1 MSHAKLKKKILCAL
15 AATSVVTFA
24 HGGAI
29 EAADADHILINNS
42 DLNEEL
48 VTPPNSGYIYGITGG
63 GTYIDDGFYS
73 SAKWINE
80 NVLNKAI
87 DEYLNKVN
95 SADNVNSGNTGLSL
109 ENYGKHWIRYYG
121 AVGGNIVAN
130 TGINGNLILDGT
142 ELGNVMGLPSTS
154 ERTESSISLEG
165 NIDNPIESGSVIIS
179 SGADATVT
187 VGNIN
192 VNGNILDGFV
202 TADVNLAG
210 KQEVAREG
218 DVSTTAGADA
228 NLVGWTN
235 GGIAAAVGGEAKYTL
250 KGDTALT
257 IDGSDK
263 QYQGSEPNSEDLI
276 PQLTTVL
283 NVMKGSGISAV
294 GVAGGGTAAS
304 TFGGT
309 AESNVEGS
317 TSVTVN
323 NATVIGVAGGGVAGA
338 VDATGVANAVL
349 NSQYRYGNDD
359 GTVTINAEQMGIDSD
374 SIDLNVTINDAVEG
388 GSATATTGDTNV
400 SLEGTTTA
408 VGVFG
413 GGVAAAYHDYT
424 WKGDGTNS
432 NENYSKGDVYG
443 SSTAVSTT
451 GRATINVNLDSSN
464 LNTDSVSDAVNKF
477 ITGLT
482 KSETQADSLKALED
496 QGAVFGVM
504 GGGLAVSMGNADGSV
519 EYTDGVSAQDGAV
532 ASVSTDG
539 ADIYLNSGYAAGV
552 FGGGAAIEVD
562 NAKATAEM
570 TDDVNIYT
578 ASGME
583 STGVFGGGIAVTG
596 ETTQDN
602 GNVSGVLAESSV
614 GTVNIT
620 NEGTT
625 SGIFGGGIAFGNT
638 YNNADSYDAK
648 SNVETANIT
657 INGGTVNSM
666 SLESLMKATQ
676 NENEDSYPWWNRL
689 GYNASGILADLQGIT
704 EDTAIAGGG
713 FGLGMTGYSNVDE
726 ANITIKDGTTVN
738 GDVLGGGIA
747 VDNYSEG
754 SGSHVGTSTITLDGG
769 DVDGSIYAGGAVNGT
784 TLNEVH
790 DNNVSV
796 GYPTENTS
804 STVDEATVILNGT
817 TVSGE
822 ISGQGYELTT
832 NYKDEGN
839 YNPYYNDNEIT
850 YSKDLYESVGSS
862 TLVIT
867 GENTLTALDNSD
879 GEYTSSSKIH
889 DFDYINVEDG
899 STTILDSSIEAG
911 GTPLIDGGLITV
923 SDGAYLDISNLE
935 ATSDAEYNIAG
946 NYETGSTFWS
956 NDNLIYDRLENYATG
971 SEESNVN
978 GYDNMYS
985 ISYEEI
991 NDDNWQE
998 ASDSFGNLID
1008 AGVLQPIVD
1017 EGFRQKWDVENG
1029 ISEGGREY
1037 FYDWQFNPQANSI
1050 YQRGTLIGEDSGVT
1064 ASTVSIARDIADTV
1078 AEHFSFTEDP
1088 ILESK
1093 VLMEDGGIWARY
1105 INKSY
1110 DIDNMGSSFGGIYA
1124 DTDYDGVILGFDFA
1138 KKGKLQSGIAV
1149 HYGDGDSTGSFSR
1162 NDFDAYGATLYGSIK
1177 DEEARTNLMFDL
1189 GYTRTSNDITGYV
1202 NGKRLTA
1209 DRDLNAWT
1217 LGVRG
1222 EKEFVFGDNQI
1233 VPYVGLRYMY
1243 VDPSSYTSYYDG
1255 KKAFSYDADDQNIWL
1270 MPVGVSFRNES
1281 KTDDGWSI
1289 TPKVDLAYIWAFGDT
1304 DSSVDIGLG
1313 GATAPLHYD
1322 VMDDGSWLAAV
1333 GLEASHDAWTFGAG
1347 YAYQKGDDSKN
1358 KTWYISANYAF

>member
-63 GTYIDDGFYS
+63 GTYIDYGLGKTVS
-73 SAKWINE
+73 NINPLIDILPNINASYKE
-80 NVLNKAI
+80 VADFVDTVNKKIQAQ
-87 DEYLNKVN
+87 N
-95 SADNVNSGNTGLSL
+95 SIGDAETGDTVTVEGDTGLSL
-109 ENYGKHWIRYYG
+109 ENYNKDWIRYYG
-121 AVGGNIVAN
+121 AVGGDISVN
-130 TGINGNLILDGT
+130 TGITGSLGISLGSADPTELIEESPAETTVTRNGNIT
-142 ELGNVMGLPSTS
+142 N
-154 ERTESSISLEG
+154 
-165 NIDNPIESGSVIIS
+165 NITGGSVIIG
-179 SGADATVT
+179 SGASMAAA
-187 VGNIN
+187 VGNIQAKGSASVNWGGILNVN
-192 VNGNILDGFV
+192 VNGDVSLDGKTTTV
-202 TADVNLAG
+202 VN
-210 KQEVAREG
+210 G
-218 DVSTTAGADA
+218 DVTTNANKDA

-235 GGIAAAVGGEAKYTL
+235 GGIAAAVGGEAASIVN
-250 KGDTALT
+250 GNTALT

-338 VDATGVANAVL
+338 IDATGVANAVL

-359 GTVTINAEQMGIDSD
+359 GTVTINAEQMSIDSD
-374 SIDLNVTINDAVEG
+374 NIDLNVTINDAVEG
-388 GSATATTGDTNV
+388 GSATATTGDTNL

-432 NENYSKGDVYG
+432 NETYSKGDVYG

-464 LNTDSVSDAVNKF
+464 LNTVSVSDAVNGF
-477 ITGLT
+477 ITNLT
-482 KSETQADSLKALED
+482 GNATQADSLKALED

-532 ASVSTDG
+532 AFVSTDG
-539 ADIYLNSGYAAGV
+539 ADIYLNSGYAA
-552 FGGGAAIEVD
+552 
-562 NAKATAEM
+562 
-570 TDDVNIYT
+570 
-578 ASGME
+578 
-583 STGVFGGGIAVTG
+583 GVFGGGIAVTG

-614 GTVNIT
+614 GTINIT

-648 SNVETANIT
+648 SNVETSNIT

-676 NENEDSYPWWNRL
+676 NENDNCYPWWNRL

-704 EDTAIAGGG
+704 EDTAIAGGSL
-713 FGLGMTGYSNVDE
+713 GLGMTGYSNVDE

-790 DNNVSV
+790 DNNVAV

-804 STVDEATVILNGT
+804 STVDEATVILNST

-935 ATSDAEYNIAG
+935 VTSDAEYNIAG

-1050 YQRGTLIGEDSGVT
+1050 YQRGTLIGEDLGAT